1 MRSFFTN
8 TTPVILSCGVT
19 QKSSPLLPNFRHLA
33 FAHFPWLVC
42 IVLFTERDMNNP
54 IVKKEIMNYKSKK
67 VPDLE
72 LDEGYLKEARDHRY
86 LQLQGPW
93 IRRLP

>member
-1 MRSFFTN
+1 
-8 TTPVILSCGVT
+8 
-19 QKSSPLLPNFRHLA
+19 
-33 FAHFPWLVC
+33 
-42 IVLFTERDMNNP
+42 MNNP